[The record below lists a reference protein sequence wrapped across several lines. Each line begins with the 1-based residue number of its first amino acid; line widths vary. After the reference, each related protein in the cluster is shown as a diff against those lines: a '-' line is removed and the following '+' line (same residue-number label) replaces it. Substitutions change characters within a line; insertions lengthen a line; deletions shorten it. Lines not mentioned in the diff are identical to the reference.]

1 MRILIAVDGSDQ
13 SYEAAR
19 ALRELSPPEEVI
31 LLYVLDVPKPAYP
44 GIDPEISADIY
55 ATVEQQM
62 RNEGERM
69 LDQAASL
76 LTLGS
81 IPLRR
86 HLVVGKPADLIL
98 SVAEKKHVDLI
109 VMGSR
114 GYGPLKELVLG
125 SVSHR
130 VVSQAHRPVL
140 TVKHPLPRLRHAL
153 LAVQGQ
159 EDAQAAIQFAAG
171 KPFREA
177 VDLTVLTAVSFAPPP
192 WPAGGSVA
200 EAMKEEVL
208 QKALSFVDEVAA
220 QLPTDMYRAKATAI
234 IGTPASVI
242 LNEATKSNSDLIL
255 MGSRGRKG
263 ITRRVLGSQCHAVL
277 HQAPCP
283 VLIFPWPGA

>member
-1 MRILIAVDGSDQ
+1 MRILLSVDGSDQ

-19 ALRELSPPEEVI
+19 VLRELSPPEEVI
-31 LLYVLDVPKPAYP
+31 LLYVLDVHKPAYQEV
-44 GIDPEISADIY
+44 DPEIAADIY

-62 RNEGERM
+62 RNEGERI

-81 IPLRR
+81 VPLRR
-86 HLVVGKPADLIL
+86 HLEVGKPADLIL
-98 SVAEKKHVDLI
+98 SVAEENQVDLI

-114 GYGPLKELVLG
+114 GFGPLKELVLG

-140 TVKHPLPRLRHAL
+140 TVKHPMPRLRHAV

-159 EDAQAAIQFAAG
+159 EDARAAIKFAAG

-177 VDLTVLTAVSFAPPP
+177 VDMTVLTAVSFAPPP

-208 QKALSFVDEVAA
+208 QRAQYFVEEVAS
-220 QLPTDMYRAKATAI
+220 QLPTDMYRAKATAV

-242 LNEATKSNSDLIL
+242 LKEATKSNSDLIL

-263 ITRRVLGSQCHAVL
+263 ITRCVLGSQCHAVL
-277 HQAPCP
+277 HQATCP
-283 VLIFPWPGA
+283 VLMFPWPGA